1 MNIEELDSFNLAD
14 AVKFHDQLNPRLW
27 DQRENLRPE
36 VQAKLMAIVKDFQEF
51 LGVPDLEVKDVTV
64 SGSNAA
70 YNYTPHSDV
79 DLHLV
84 VDMPQARNSEVF
96 RELFDAKK
104 FQYNTEHDIRIGGYD
119 VELYVQDSEQEHHSQ
134 GIYSLLQNKWLSVPR
149 RRKPDIDDISV
160 KSKYEDVGHRIEA
173 AILDGS
179 IEQMDAV
186 WDKLRVM
193 RKQGLEREGEFAP
206 ENLVF
211 KMLRNNGTIG
221 NLKQAR
227 QAVRDR
233 ELSLAEAGKKKS
245 KKKFRY
251 GFGGYWTPGYSFGDS
266 GSEGGG
272 NGGGGESRF
281 MESPD
286 GVNPST
292 KMFLEDD
299 DTESF
304 VTEFIFTTADELG
317 IKKLPGV
324 HMHKDDDWSREN
336 NSFGRYDPDT
346 HDLHVSLVNRH
357 PLDIMRTIAHELAHC
372 RQHEIDPVKPG
383 DGATGSDVENEA
395 HAVAGIVMR
404 NFANSHPEYFER
416 PAVSESSGYI
426 PTRAQAKDPRYKM
439 ALTVDVKPGQTGR
452 EANKLALDTDA
463 QGRPP
468 LLMKT
473 ANLREGR
480 MPQPS
485 QGSGKT
491 QDLNEPL
498 GPETPPTMPA
508 GTVRVDVSDV
518 YDWYKLG
525 QHISNMK
532 GLGKHDFGAGP
543 PSSIISFG
551 DEETEHKFIQDLEA
565 TGLDVT
571 DIDPRDPAQPR
582 GMRPIKTDPTY
593 NVAEGKMAELD
604 IDLEDPEISDRQFEK
619 MYGMTRKEARELFS
633 RTNMWDFPEIRD
645 PNRPL
650 HEQGVAEGS
659 LNEYRD
665 RLLQYVK
672 SLLPTW
678 PEYVLKDWLVPNKG
692 DFSNLPDTEL
702 KNGIMEKLKGAGL
715 TPNSKWQL
723 VPDMKFTM
731 DMWDPKTKQLLAGRA
746 GGTSDL
752 GMGIPKDKERHAT
765 QAALAQQQ
773 GGVRKEPV
781 LLIKIAKG
789 YELLEGWHR
798 TIQHFHKFPDGY
810 TGPAYVA
817 VAQGQQG
824 VAEDDLVESLRQEL
838 GLFEDD
844 LFEVKMTSKN
854 LAKLAQDISGAQVGL
869 EFEMIVPGMDSDDV
883 EREPDYDQDQ
893 RVTDIDDAITFFDD
907 GDYNSRHE
915 LTALREAML
924 QDYYEWQGEI
934 SSQDWAD
941 NGFDYFVEYLDREDP
956 FDQDAAEEEIRNDL
970 QTQYGNEL
978 ELEDFEKML
987 NAAIQERR
995 LAYYQEQWDDQGSN
1009 YEYAQEEFN
1018 QENQDQYSERDWFNS
1033 LGIRTAQDVET
1044 TFAGYV
1050 NWPYWTS
1057 SDNEVDMKKIA
1068 LDFMNT
1074 MGYDTIAVGNYHG
1087 YGGGYELWNGDRWVK
1102 IGDNKPLD
1110 AFTVETDGS
1119 LEGDNMG
1126 DTGLEFV
1133 SPPIPLEQI
1142 GDTMQKVQAWAGLNG
1157 VYTGKVNKTSMHTNI
1172 SVPGYDLDKL
1182 DYLKA
1187 ALLLGDEYVLRE
1199 FGRIGNTYAKPA
1211 INKVKELIQQR
1222 PEKAQELL
1230 DKMKS
1235 QLNAEASKLIHSG
1248 QTEKFTSI
1256 NTKDNRIEFRSPGG
1270 DYLSD
1275 IADNPQKMIDT
1286 INRMVVTMDAAL
1298 DPNKYKQEYQKKLYK
1313 VLTGQAGG
1321 REAGTGAKQE
1331 IKTSDKDLLNLFSR
1345 YAAGELPRQALK
1357 SFVRQAQLERS
1368 VAKGKQTGKMWWRVS
1383 NPPYSNASIEVVASS
1398 KKEAI
1403 EKALEADGY
1412 PGWANTQQSVVA
1424 EPVRPYKEEPAQ
1436 ETLNWYDVRD
1446 NSGYTMTFQ
1455 ARNPTAAMQ
1464 AAREQ
1469 YPRKFPNIVDVV
1481 LNDQATRAS
1490 AAPRDV
1496 SASGEVTGPWGR
1508 WIISNAAGNAV
1519 GYVSA
1524 RNQIEADR
1532 AAGEYLLNLNP
1543 SINTAEFTVSAETTS
1558 STDAA
1563 QGGLIDVPI
1572 EIPDIAPR
1580 TLTTP
1585 GQPQQQFT
1593 GEWKV
1598 VDSEGNEIYRFGGV
1612 GNAQSDANRVA
1623 MNWLRQN
1630 PGRMQAGV
1638 TVVPVMR

>member
-221 NLKQAR
+221 NLKKAR

-650 HEQGVAEGS
+650 HEQGVAE
-659 LNEYRD
+659 
-665 RLLQYVK
+665 
-672 SLLPTW
+672 
-678 PEYVLKDWLVPNKG
+678 
-692 DFSNLPDTEL
+692 
-702 KNGIMEKLKGAGL
+702 
-715 TPNSKWQL
+715 
-723 VPDMKFTM
+723 
-731 DMWDPKTKQLLAGRA
+731 
-746 GGTSDL
+746 
-752 GMGIPKDKERHAT
+752 
-765 QAALAQQQ
+765 
-773 GGVRKEPV
+773 
-781 LLIKIAKG
+781 
-789 YELLEGWHR
+789 
-798 TIQHFHKFPDGY
+798 
-810 TGPAYVA
+810 
-817 VAQGQQG
+817 
-824 VAEDDLVESLRQEL
+824 DDLVESLRQEL

-1142 GDTMQKVQAWAGLNG
+1142 GDTMQKVQAWASLNG

-1383 NPPYSNASIEVVASS
+1383 NPPYSNASIEVVATS

-1446 NSGYTMTFQ
+1446 NSGYTMMFQ